1 MNISVLGPPGSGKGT
16 QAKLVAAHF
25 GLKHFSLGETLR
37 AEIDKDSDLG
47 RKTATYVQEG
57 KLVPEPLVLELF
69 KSFSIQNRDGGL
81 VLDGYP
87 RTVGQAKA
95 LDEILSLSC
104 VILFEVIEEEV
115 LTRLSSRV
123 IDLNG
128 VPYNLKSNPPPK
140 GVKYKRRKDDR
151 PEVVQARFRE
161 YVQEVEPI
169 AQHYNQRGILVTL
182 DAEGTIGKILDG
194 FLQKLAVIEKSNSQ

>member
-37 AEIDKDSDLG
+37 AEIDKGSDLG
-47 RKTATYVQEG
+47 RKTAEYVQEG

-69 KSFSIQNRDGGL
+69 KSFSIQNRNAGL

-95 LDEILSLSC
+95 LDEILRLSC
-104 VILFEVIEEEV
+104 VVLFEVSEKQV

-128 VPYNLKSNPPPK
+128 VPYNLETNPPPK
-140 GVKYKRRKDDR
+140 GVEYKRRKDDR

-169 AQHYNQRGILVTL
+169 VEHYNQQGILASL
-182 DAEGTIGKILDG
+182 DAEGAIGKILDE
-194 FLQKLAVIEKSNSQ
+194 LLEKLAAVEKSNNQ

>member
-37 AEIDKDSDLG
+37 AEIDKGSDLG
-47 RKTATYVQEG
+47 RKTAEYVQEG

-69 KSFSIQNRDGGL
+69 KSFSSQNSNAGL

-87 RTVGQAKA
+87 RTLGQAKA

-104 VILFEVIEEEV
+104 VVLFEVTEEQV
-115 LTRLSSRV
+115 LARLSSRV

-128 VPYNLKSNPPPK
+128 VPYNLEPNPPPK
-140 GVKYKRRKDDR
+140 GVEYKRRKDDR

-169 AQHYNQRGILVTL
+169 VKHYSQQGILTSL
-182 DAEGTIGKILDG
+182 DAEGAIGKILDD
-194 FLQKLAVIEKSNSQ
+194 LLEKLAAVEN